1 MNARTALVPTPAT
14 PRQVGRCLLFS
25 PLASGGMATVFLARM
40 QTAAGLV
47 RTVAVKEMHPQF
59 ANNPEIVAMFLDEA
73 RLATR
78 ITHPNIVPTLDVML
92 EAGGLYL
99 VMDYVAGE
107 PLGSVLRSCR
117 KAQLKVDPAFAS
129 AVMRDALMGLHAAH
143 EATDEF
149 GEPLSVVHRDVSPQ
163 NIIVGQDGISRVLD
177 FGIAKARGRVQETTD
192 IAVKG
197 KLRYMAPEQLTRQ
210 PIDQRVDVFTAG
222 IVLWETLT
230 SRPLFESEDVGSA
243 LNAILHAPIA
253 APSHFD
259 SRLPPACDEVV
270 LRALE
275 RDPRKRFATAQEFAN
290 ALAKALPPAPPQQVA
305 TWLAKTCGNS
315 LAARAAIVADV
326 EAETLGDEW
335 PPKHL
340 LALRRVPD
348 VATNPE
354 TPAPPTR
361 SRPARPWVALVAGLL
376 LAASVLFY
384 FTASPTRLKPSPSAE
399 PVKRAE
405 TTPAAVVTPLANPAP
420 PVVEVNEAPQ
430 PLPQP
435 APPQKK
441 RNKPARRAATK
452 PTPAAAK
459 PTAPA
464 TPSHKPNCEI
474 PWVIGPNGVRTP
486 KAGCF

>member
-1 MNARTALVPTPAT
+1 
-14 PRQVGRCLLFS
+14 
-25 PLASGGMATVFLARM
+25 MATVFLARM

-275 RDPRKRFATAQEFAN
+275 RDPRKRFVTAQEFAN
-290 ALAKALPPAPPQQVA
+290 ALAKALPPASPQQVA
-305 TWLAKTCGNS
+305 MWLAKTCGNS

-340 LALRRVPD
+340 LALRRVPE

-354 TPAPPTR
+354 TPAPLAPSKR
-361 SRPARPWVALVAGLL
+361 ARPWVALFAGLVVAG
-376 LAASVLFY
+376 AALFY
-384 FTASPTRLKPSPSAE
+384 FAAAPTRIPPSPA
-399 PVKRAE
+399 PAQVNRAD
-405 TTPAAVVTPLANPAP
+405 PAPPAGVTPLAKPTPPA
-420 PVVEVNEAPQ
+420 VEVKQAL
-430 PLPQP
+430 PLPPP
-435 APPQKK
+435 ASPQKT
-441 RNKPARRAATK
+441 RGKPARRALTK
-452 PTPAAAK
+452 PTPHAEK
-459 PTAPA
+459 PPAPA
-464 TPSHKPNCEI
+464 VPSQKPNCEI

>member
-1 MNARTALVPTPAT
+1 MNARAARLAAAP

-59 ANNPEIVAMFLDEA
+59 ANNPDIVAMFLDEA

-78 ITHPNIVPTLDVML
+78 IAHPNIVPTLDVML

-107 PLGSVLRSCR
+107 PLGNVLRSCR
-117 KAQLKVDPAFAS
+117 KASLKLDPAFAS

-163 NIIVGQDGISRVLD
+163 NIIVGQDGLSRVLD

-222 IVLWETLT
+222 IVLWESLT
-230 SRPLFESEDVGSA
+230 GRALFESEDVGSA
-243 LNAILHAPIA
+243 LAAILHAPIA
-253 APSHFD
+253 PPSHFD
-259 SRLPPACDEVV
+259 SRLSAACDAVV

-275 RDPRKRFATAQEFAN
+275 RDPRKRFASAQEFAD
-290 ALAKALPPAPPQQVA
+290 ALTKAITPATPQQVA
-305 TWLAKTCGNS
+305 ALLAKTCGPS
-315 LAARAAIVADV
+315 LAARAAKIADI

-340 LALRRVPD
+340 LTLRTVPD
-348 VATNPE
+348 VATNPAVTALTKKRPTTLWLWLGGVAAVGAGAIYLKATPREQPRPQEMRALPTPSPTVTQIAAPPAPVIE
-354 TPAPPTR
+354 TPAITEPI
-361 SRPARPWVALVAGLL
+361 VAA
-376 LAASVLFY
+376 
-384 FTASPTRLKPSPSAE
+384 
-399 PVKRAE
+399 
-405 TTPAAVVTPLANPAP
+405 PAP
-420 PVVEVNEAPQ
+420 QRKA
-430 PLPQP
+430 
-435 APPQKK
+435 
-441 RNKPARRAATK
+441 KPRRAPIKKAVANK
-452 PTPAAAK
+452 AAAK
-459 PTAPA
+459 PPA
-464 TPSHKPNCEI
+464 TPVPGKKADCEI